1 MAGFTLNLGYKC
13 LLNGF
18 WIFHTK
24 GVDPHIVVTLMSPWE
39 DRGSWASYSAILL
52 FFHKDLSSFCVE
64 NSGDREETGQ
74 LGGYFQL

>member
-1 MAGFTLNLGYKC
+1 
-13 LLNGF
+13 
-18 WIFHTK
+18 
-24 GVDPHIVVTLMSPWE
+24 MSPWE

-74 LGGYFQL
+74 LGGYFQLWCNNDLDPHGSTKGWGVVEL

>member
-1 MAGFTLNLGYKC
+1 MAEFTLNLGYKG

-18 WIFHTK
+18 WISHTK
-24 GVDPHIVVTLMSPWE
+24 GVDPYIVVTLLSPWG
-39 DRGSWASYSAILL
+39 DSRSWASYSAILL
-52 FFHKDLSSFCVE
+52 FFHKDLSGFCVE